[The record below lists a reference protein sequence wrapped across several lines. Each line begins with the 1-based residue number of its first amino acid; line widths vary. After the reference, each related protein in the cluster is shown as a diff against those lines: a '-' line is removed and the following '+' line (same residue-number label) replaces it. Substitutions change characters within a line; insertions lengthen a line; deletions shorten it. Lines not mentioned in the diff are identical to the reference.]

1 MSFDVHKQLSFG
13 GGEGDGCRKGGGGGG
28 RLLVGCAAR
37 LVKPIPVFQTK
48 LRKFEKPV
56 ADLTT
61 KIFLNFLAS

>member
-1 MSFDVHKQLSFG
+1 MSFDVHKQLSFEG
-13 GGEGDGCRKGGGGGG
+13 VGNGVGKGEGGG

-48 LRKFEKPV
+48 FRKFEKPV

-61 KIFLNFLAS
+61 KIFLNFWAS